1 MEDKNIHKIKDAE
14 LGSVAGGKGGGLI
27 RYPMD
32 EKCRECSSDNIN
44 ISHKGGSRF
53 KIVCN
58 DCGASY
64 TITTE

>member
-1 MEDKNIHKIKDAE
+1 MEDNKINMIKDTD

-32 EKCRECSSDNIN
+32 EKCRECGSDNIN
-44 ISHKGGSRF
+44 ISHKGCSRF

-58 DCGASY
+58 DCGESY